1 MRQSPSPGLCNLL
14 LCAQPVLATRNR
26 HQDCHSGRTF
36 FLISLTLCGSG
47 HFLVLPNKTVLIGR
61 DETSNHVA
69 FANPVVSRCQMEIF
83 SIIADE
89 ESSHPPLVFVRD
101 RGSSNG
107 TSVNGQVIGKGSKLS
122 PSRLLEDGDV
132 ITIGS
137 HPQLRLGYTELAHAQ
152 SSYTLSHLQRQEVE
166 VRQT

>member
-1 MRQSPSPGLCNLL
+1 MIP
-14 LCAQPVLATRNR
+14 
-26 HQDCHSGRTF
+26 
-36 FLISLTLCGSG
+36 
-47 HFLVLPNKTVLIGR
+47 PNKTVLVGR

-83 SIIADE
+83 CIIADE
-89 ESSHPPLVFVRD
+89 ENNHPPLVFVRD

-107 TSVNGQVIGKGSKLS
+107 TSVNGQFIGKGLKLS

-137 HPQLRLGYTELAHAQ
+137 HPHLRLGYTELAHAR
-152 SSYTLSHLQRQEVE
+152 SSYTLSHLQRQEAK
-166 VRQT
+166 VRRA

>member
-1 MRQSPSPGLCNLL
+1 M
-14 LCAQPVLATRNR
+14 V
-26 HQDCHSGRTF
+26 F
-36 FLISLTLCGSG
+36 
-47 HFLVLPNKTVLIGR
+47 PNKTVLVGR

-69 FANPVVSRCQMEIF
+69 FTNPVVSRCQLEIF

-89 ESSHPPLVFVRD
+89 ESNHPPLVFVRD

-137 HPQLRLGYTELAHAQ
+137 HPHLRLRFTELAHAQ

-166 VRQT
+166 VRRT